1 MVTEIFVLDKEAD
14 TGRHKNKRED
24 KRNVFS
30 IKKKKKSSSGSIHWQ
45 SALNAKIFF

>member
-1 MVTEIFVLDKEAD
+1 MVTEICVLDKEAD

-30 IKKKKKSSSGSIHWQ
+30 IKKKKSSSEPIHWQ